1 LEQLRGDD
9 YQPEVATEMV
19 DAHLRSLEQGHM
31 TGIASNDE
39 ETGPKPGFAGILA
52 LLGPGG
58 CQQKKLTQLRQ
69 TLRPY
74 GVRSY
79 GVS

>member
-9 YQPEVATEMV
+9 YQPEVATEIV

-39 ETGPKPGFAGILA
+39 ETGPKPAPQESWPFWG
-52 LLGPGG
+52 
-58 CQQKKLTQLRQ
+58 QEDVNR
-69 TLRPY
+69 RN
-74 GVRSY
+74 
-79 GVS
+79 